1 MRGTAV
7 GTHREREK
15 ERDGSKDRGELQGVG
30 VSRVDRSLCHRGMA
44 FLAFILC
51 SFHLIFTLFTPI
63 FFFWEGNYNANTL
76 QGARNTMRVHLIF
89 HFGATHFLQKKDTN
103 NINEFLAPSFFPFES
118 LQY

>member
-1 MRGTAV
+1 MSPRNGIL
-7 GTHREREK
+7 GFY
-15 ERDGSKDRGELQGVG
+15 
-30 VSRVDRSLCHRGMA
+30 SLLLPPDFYLVC
-44 FLAFILC
+44 
-51 SFHLIFTLFTPI
+51 PD

-76 QGARNTMRVHLIF
+76 QGARNTMRVHFIF